1 MTSSSKF
8 IWIFCSICKCLQCQ
22 PDFIE
27 PWWAPQRKDEH
38 VLSLTWLRLET
49 SCTAKHASWT
59 SVSSTKAGW
68 HLHWLARK
76 KIGFEQNGSK
86 WQVSTNDFTF
96 SMRDSCL
103 RFETPRC
110 CWLLEIISCKC
121 LWLALFSLKIEDDCH
136 CTQCGY
142 PTLQRAPSCFDGFQ
156 VWMGKCNFLQLKLF
170 ALAARCCGHTVVTL
184 WNV

>member
-1 MTSSSKF
+1 MISSSKF
-8 IWIFCSICKCLQCQ
+8 IWTFCSICKCLQCQ

-27 PWWAPQRKDEH
+27 PWWAQQRKDEH

-76 KIGFEQNGSK
+76 KIRFEQNGSK

-103 RFETPRC
+103 RFETSRC

-121 LWLALFSLKIEDDCH
+121 LWQWLFFPWRLRMIAIALSAATPHSKEPHLVLMGSRFEWVNVISCSSNCLHLPPDVVD
-136 CTQCGY
+136 
-142 PTLQRAPSCFDGFQ
+142 TL
-156 VWMGKCNFLQLKLF
+156 
-170 ALAARCCGHTVVTL
+170 
-184 WNV
+184 